1 MRQRGRRQ
9 QPTFAPAQSEC
20 SQRVLLPAFGRETR
34 FESRWTFHRK
44 IGQQIQERSLHDGL
58 SRVTLGVTRHG
69 AAPFASQGLNMY
81 VKQTGTSELPE
92 CGRKMARLST
102 GSSRRLTVRTGEDV
116 KLSVSQSVSSRSPP
130 ARSPRLKGRLRSP
143 RSTQCTRSAR
153 ATQFRGVGGWCEIGL
168 LFLITPPARRTRR
181 SHNTRHSG
189 SSLSSTSLRGDE
201 LHTHR

>member
-116 KLSVSQSVSSRSPP
+116 KLSVSQSISSRSPRAHHVSKDAAP
-130 ARSPRLKGRLRSP
+130 LPSVNTVLARSGYSISWSWRMVRDW
-143 RSTQCTRSAR
+143 A
-153 ATQFRGVGGWCEIGL
+153 A
-168 LFLITPPARRTRR
+168 FLITPPARRTRR